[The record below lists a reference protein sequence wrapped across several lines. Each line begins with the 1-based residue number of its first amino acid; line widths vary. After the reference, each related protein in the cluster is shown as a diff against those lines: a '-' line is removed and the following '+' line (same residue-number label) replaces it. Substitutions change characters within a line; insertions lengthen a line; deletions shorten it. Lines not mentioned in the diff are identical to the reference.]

1 MGLPMA
7 KNLAAATA
15 GSEGGGEV
23 HVYDLN
29 AGAVSDA
36 ASSGC
41 VAAADASSAVRG
53 AKVIVSSLPRS
64 SDVLTVVQ
72 SMVTDSSNPE
82 LFAKGAIWVDTTSG
96 VRPTI
101 LKLSPLRF
109 VDSRNTD
116 DGTLDTLRRGGS
128 AHPIS
133 VLCRFMLT
141 YADSDDSF
149 TSHPL
154 LGTSI

>member
-101 LKLSPLRF
+101 LNILSHPLRF

-116 DGTLDTLRRGGS
+116 GGTLDTLRRGGLRT
-128 AHPIS
+128 PS
-133 VLCRFMLT
+133 VSSR
-141 YADSDDSF
+141 
-149 TSHPL
+149 
-154 LGTSI
+154 GR